1 MTELPA
7 PAGIREEITIT
18 ESKIFQPSLKKL
30 SLFFS
35 EKNLIDISIT
45 KKTVTKISLIIRTL
59 TKVPSKS

>member
-18 ESKIFQPSLKKL
+18 ESKIFHPSLKKL